1 MHFVDKDGT
10 TKSVAPVQPWLIA
23 DHYPDLDG
31 HLGAPPGWSFRNTDS
46 AICFIC
52 NSDVEY
58 AVRSFV
64 LLLSQS
70 LLLLA
75 LQMRIS
81 SLYIYH
87 FSTVVDF
94 SSKKYSG
101 STGHRNPLYQ
111 QRNLQ

>member
-1 MHFVDKDGT
+1 MHFVDKEGT
-10 TKSVAPVQPWLIA
+10 TKSVVPVQLWLIA

-31 HLGAPPGWSFRNTDS
+31 HFGVPSRALNTDS

-52 NSDVEY
+52 DSDVEC

-64 LLLSQS
+64 LLLSQP

-81 SLYIYH
+81 SLHIYH
-87 FSTVVDF
+87 FSTVIDF